1 MIPPTLTDPTIGL
14 HFDEAAHRYTYDGEP
29 MDSVTQVV
37 GQFKKKFDSDHWS
50 QVVADRR
57 GVDQSEV
64 LAEWDQKR
72 DSACDTGDQ
81 IHQEAERIAWQV
93 ENWSEFHY
101 RYGYWR
107 QAGEDTFGKAQALWK
122 WWTDHMEIAQ
132 GFCYPEAKVVWPEYR
147 IAGTVDLICSNYNG
161 YPILCDWKQSEA
173 IDVWDAIGYSNM
185 MSPFQRGKLKLADTN
200 FNAYRLQLSLY
211 HRILRDRYQFEAEG
225 LIIVHLKPNGEYQEY
240 QFDPL
245 DKHVDKILEL
255 RDAENKTW

>member
-132 GFCYPEAKVVWPEYR
+132 GFCFPELKVVHPEHR
-147 IAGTVDLICSNYNG
+147 IAGTVDLVASNYNG
-161 YPILCDWKQSEA
+161 VPSIIDYKQNES
-173 IDVWDAIGYSNM
+173 IDLMGKYNNM
-185 MSPFQRGKLKLADTN
+185 LPPFQRGKLKLPDTN
-200 FNAYRLQLSLY
+200 FAAYALQLSLY
-211 HRILRDRYQFEAEG
+211 ARILADRYEYHPE
-225 LIIVHLKPNGEYQEY
+225 LLVLVHLKPDATYHEYFVQ
-240 QFDPL
+240 PL
-245 DKHVDKILEL
+245 ERHVDKILEL
-255 RDAENKTW
+255 REGQ